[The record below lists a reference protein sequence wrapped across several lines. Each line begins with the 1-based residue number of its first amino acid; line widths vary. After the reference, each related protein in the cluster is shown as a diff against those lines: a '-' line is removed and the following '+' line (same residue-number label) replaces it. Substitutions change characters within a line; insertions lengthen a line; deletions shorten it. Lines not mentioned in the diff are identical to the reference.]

1 MVGKVKVIIAGTR
14 YKDKENKIPF
24 DDFKLVIDSVERSGF
39 EITEVVCG
47 MAIGVD
53 KLGEQWAIA
62 NNITVKEMPANW
74 NAYGKAAGPIRNR
87 QMAEY
92 ADAAVII
99 WDGVS
104 NGSRNM
110 INEMIRKKK
119 PYYVALTESKDVPVN
134 ES

>member
-1 MVGKVKVIIAGTR
+1 MKVIIAGTR
-14 YKDKENKIPF
+14 YKDKVNKIPF
-24 DDFKLVIDSVERSGF
+24 NDYKLVIEAIQRSGL

-62 NNITVKEMPANW
+62 NNVSIKEMPANW
-74 NAYGKAAGPIRNR
+74 NTHGKAAGPIRNR
-87 QMAEY
+87 EMAEY
-92 ADAAVII
+92 ADAAIII

-104 NGSRNM
+104 SGSRNM

-119 PYYVALTESKDVPVN
+119 PYFVAMTESKDIPVD

>member
-1 MVGKVKVIIAGTR
+1 MKVIIAGTR
-14 YKDKENKIPF
+14 YKDKVNKIPF
-24 DDFKLVIDSVERSGF
+24 DDFKLIVEAVERSGF

-62 NNITVKEMPANW
+62 NNIPVKEMPANW
-74 NAYGKAAGPIRNR
+74 NAHGKAAGPIRNR

-92 ADAAVII
+92 ADAAVVV

-104 NGSRNM
+104 AGSRNM

>member
-1 MVGKVKVIIAGTR
+1 MKVVIAGTR
-14 YKDKENKIPF
+14 YKDKVNKIPF
-24 DDFKLVIDSVERSGF
+24 NDYKLVIEAIQRSGL

-62 NNITVKEMPANW
+62 NSVSIKEMPANW
-74 NAYGKAAGPIRNR
+74 NAHGKAAGPIRNR
-87 QMAEY
+87 EMAEY
-92 ADAAVII
+92 ADAAIII

-119 PYYVALTESKDVPVN
+119 PYFVAMTESKDIPVD

>member
-1 MVGKVKVIIAGTR
+1 MKVIIAGTR
-14 YKDKENKIPF
+14 YKDKANKIPF
-24 DDFKLVIDSVERSGF
+24 DDFKLIVEAVERSGF

-62 NNITVKEMPANW
+62 NNIPVKEMPANW
-74 NAYGKAAGPIRNR
+74 NAHGKAAGPIRNR

-92 ADAAVII
+92 ADAAVIV

-104 NGSRNM
+104 DGSRNM

>member
-1 MVGKVKVIIAGTR
+1 MKVIVAGTR
-14 YKDKENKIPF
+14 YKDKANKIPF
-24 DDFKLVIDSVERSGF
+24 DDYRLVVEAIDRSGF

-62 NNITVKEMPANW
+62 NNISVKEMPANW
-74 NAYGKAAGPIRNR
+74 NAHGKAAGPIRNR

-92 ADAAVII
+92 ADAAVIV

-119 PYYVALTESKDVPVN
+119 PYFVALTESKDVPVN

>member
-1 MVGKVKVIIAGTR
+1 MKVIIAGTR
-14 YKDKENKIPF
+14 YKDKANKIPF
-24 DDFKLVIDSVERSGF
+24 DDFKLIVEAVERSGF

-62 NNITVKEMPANW
+62 NNIPVKEMPANW
-74 NAYGKAAGPIRNR
+74 NAHSKAAGPIRNR

-92 ADAAVII
+92 ADAAVIV
-99 WDGVS
+99 WDGIS
-104 NGSRNM
+104 DGSRNM

-119 PYYVALTESKDVPVN
+119 PYFVALTESKDVPVN